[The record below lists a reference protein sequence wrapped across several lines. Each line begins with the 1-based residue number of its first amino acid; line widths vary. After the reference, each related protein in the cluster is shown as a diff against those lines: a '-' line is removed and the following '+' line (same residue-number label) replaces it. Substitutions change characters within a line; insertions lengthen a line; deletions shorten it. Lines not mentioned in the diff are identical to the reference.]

1 MPGISVPNSSAI
13 GASHLG
19 THVRSLIEEL
29 EKCDQAVFEE
39 SLVQALYPG
48 VVKKITKGIEYG
60 LAKAQV
66 SGELENSLSLEDQQ
80 TIRDKI
86 LDSVQPQL
94 KASLNT
100 PLALAVSTFTKSQM
114 EAKTL

>member
-1 MPGISVPNSSAI
+1 MPGISVPNSSAT

-19 THVRSLIEEL
+19 KHVKSLIEEL
-29 EKCDQAVFEE
+29 GGCDEAVFEE

-48 VVKKITKGIEYG
+48 VVKKITKGIEIG

-80 TIRDKI
+80 TIRDQI
-86 LDSVQPQL
+86 LYSVQPQL

-100 PLALAVSTFTKSQM
+100 PLALAVSDFIKPHT